1 MNLATHIV
9 FILGNIIISVF
20 ASIVALSTF
29 PEIGVYISYL
39 IGGGVFLLGGQIHI
53 VYAIKANNEDM
64 TTRLLALH
72 QDNQVYLDQIEQTR
86 DETTQ
91 LKEQLKATEHA
102 SNKEIVNEIR
112 LLQTLLNQVVEKS
125 GKSFSKAL
133 KEPKSVEHNNI
144 IER

>member
-39 IGGGVFLLGGQIHI
+39 IGGVVFLLGGQIHI

-64 TTRLLALH
+64 TARLLALH

-112 LLQTLLNQVVEKS
+112 LLQTMLNQVVEKS

-133 KEPKSVEHNNI
+133 KEP
-144 IER
+144 

>member
-1 MNLATHIV
+1 
-9 FILGNIIISVF
+9 
-20 ASIVALSTF
+20 
-29 PEIGVYISYL
+29 
-39 IGGGVFLLGGQIHI
+39 
-53 VYAIKANNEDM
+53 M
-64 TTRLLALH
+64 TARLLALH

>member
-20 ASIVALSTF
+20 TSIVALSTF

-39 IGGGVFLLGGQIHI
+39 IGGVVFLLGGQIHI

-64 TTRLLALH
+64 TARLLALH

-112 LLQTLLNQVVEKS
+112 LLQTMLNQVVEKS

-133 KEPKSVEHNNI
+133 KEP
-144 IER
+144 

>member
-39 IGGGVFLLGGQIHI
+39 IGGVVFLLGGQIHI

-64 TTRLLALH
+64 TARLLALH

-133 KEPKSVEHNNI
+133 KEP
-144 IER
+144 

>member
-39 IGGGVFLLGGQIHI
+39 IGGVVFLLGGQIHI

-64 TTRLLALH
+64 TARLLALH

-133 KEPKSVEHNNI
+133 KET
-144 IER
+144 